1 MPAGDHVSVAG
12 SNRSAARLALVTSSL
27 IADPPLAITR
37 PFGRS
42 TALISIRGCD
52 IDGSKRHWG
61 DGCER
66 SMISA
71 VAVAGSWPPM
81 IITRGA

>member
-1 MPAGDHVSVAG
+1 MT
-12 SNRSAARLALVTSSL
+12 L
-27 IADPPLAITR
+27 

-52 IDGSKRHWG
+52 IGGSERHWG
-61 DGCER
+61 AGWER

-71 VAVAGSWPPM
+71 VAVAGSSPPM